1 MIRHASI
8 ERAALCDTF
17 LEVGPDAPTLCGG
30 WTSGDLLAHLLVR
43 EGRPDGAAGILVP
56 ALAGRTE
63 RAMARLREEHDHA
76 SLVERLRQGPPV
88 WHPTRVPA
96 VDEKANLVEMFVHH
110 EDVLRAGLGA
120 PRRSLSAAL
129 VSALGDRLEAMAP
142 LLFRRTRGARVELVT
157 AKRRTRI
164 GSGDGPVVQIHGRP
178 GEILLFGF
186 GRRDVAEVEL
196 IGPPEAVETV
206 RTTDYGL

>member
-1 MIRHASI
+1 MIRHAST
-8 ERAALCDTF
+8 ERAALCDT
-17 LEVGPDAPTLCGG
+17 LLDVGPDAPTLCGD
-30 WTSGDLLAHLLVR
+30 WTTGDLLAHLLVR

-63 RAMARLREEHDHA
+63 KAMARLRLQHDHGT
-76 SLVERLRQGPPV
+76 LVERLRQGPPR

-120 PRRSLSAAL
+120 PRRSLGTDL
-129 VSALGDRLEAMAP
+129 VSALGDRLAAMAP
-142 LLFRRTRGARVELVT
+142 LLFRHTSGATVELVT

-186 GRRDVAEVEL
+186 GRRDVAEIEL

-206 RTTDYGL
+206 RTTSYGL

>member
-8 ERAALCDTF
+8 ERAALCDTL
-17 LEVGPDAPTLCGG
+17 LEVGPDASTLCGG
-30 WTSGDLLAHLLVR
+30 WTTGDLLAHLLVR
-43 EGRPDGAAGILVP
+43 EGRPDAAAGIYVP
-56 ALAGRTE
+56 PLAGRAE
-63 RAMARLREEHDHA
+63 KAMSDLRDRYDHET
-76 SLVERLRQGPPV
+76 LVERLRQGPPA
-88 WHPTRVPA
+88 WHPARVAA
-96 VDEKANLVEMFVHH
+96 VNEKVNLVEFFVHH

-120 PRRSLSAAL
+120 PRRSLSAEHVA
-129 VSALGDRLEAMAP
+129 ALGDQLAIMGTM
-142 LLFRRTRGARVELVT
+142 LFRRTRGARVELVT

>member
-17 LEVGPDAPTLCGG
+17 LEVGPDAPTLCGD

-43 EGRPDGAAGILVP
+43 EGRPDASAGIYVP
-56 ALAGRTE
+56 ALAGRAE
-63 RAMARLREEHDHA
+63 KAMAGLRTRHDHRT
-76 SLVERLRQGPPV
+76 LVERLRQGPPA
-88 WHPTRVPA
+88 WHPTRIGA
-96 VDEKANLVEMFVHH
+96 VDEKVNLVEFFVHH

-120 PRRSLSAAL
+120 PRRSLTAEHVAAL
-129 VSALGDRLEAMAP
+129 GHQLAVIGTM
-142 LLFRRTRGARVELVT
+142 LFRRTPGVRVELVT
-157 AKRRTRI
+157 ARRRTRI

>member
-17 LEVGPDAPTLCGG
+17 LEVGPDAPTLCGD

-56 ALAGRTE
+56 ALARRTE
-63 RAMARLREEHDHA
+63 QAMAGLRARHDHET
-76 SLVERLRQGPPV
+76 LVERLRQGPPG
-88 WHPTRVPA
+88 WHPTRVGA
-96 VDEKANLVEMFVHH
+96 VDEKINLVEFFVHH

-120 PRRSLSAAL
+120 PRRSLTAEHIT
-129 VSALGDRLEAMAP
+129 ALGDQLAAIGRM
-142 LLFRRTRGARVELVT
+142 LFRRTRGARVELVT
-157 AKRRTRI
+157 AKRRTRL
-164 GSGDGPVVQIHGRP
+164 GAGDGPVVQIHGRP

-206 RTTDYGL
+206 RTTDYGI

>member
-1 MIRHASI
+1 MTRHASI

-30 WTSGDLLAHLLVR
+30 WSSGDLLAHLIVR
-43 EGRPDGAAGILVP
+43 EGRPDASAGIVVP
-56 ALAGRTE
+56 ALSGRAET
-63 RAMARLREEHDHA
+63 AMARLRARHDHET
-76 SLVERLRQGPPV
+76 LVERLRQGPPR
-88 WHPTRVPA
+88 WHPTRVPV
-96 VDEKANLVEMFVHH
+96 VDEKVNLVEFFVHH

-120 PRRSLSAAL
+120 PRRSLSREHVA
-129 VSALGDRLEAMAP
+129 ALGDQLALVGR
-142 LLFRRTRGARVELVT
+142 LLFRRTNGARVELVT

-206 RTTDYGL
+206 RTADYSL

>member
-1 MIRHASI
+1 MIRHATA
-8 ERAALCDTF
+8 ERAALCDTL

-43 EGRPDGAAGILVP
+43 EGRPDVAAGILVP

-63 RAMARLREEHDHA
+63 RAMRRLRERHEHEV
-76 SLVERLRQGPPV
+76 LVERLRQGPPS
-88 WHPTRVPA
+88 WHPSRVPA

-110 EDVLRAGLGA
+110 EDVLRADLGA
-120 PRRSLSAAL
+120 PRRSLSAEL
-129 VSALGDRLEAMAP
+129 VSALGDRLNVMAP
-142 LLFRRTRGARVELVT
+142 VLFRRTKGASLELVT

-164 GSGDGPVVQIHGRP
+164 GDPNAPVVEIHGRP

-186 GRRDVAEVEL
+186 GRQAVAEIEL
-196 IGPPEAVETV
+196 IGPPAAVETV
-206 RTTDYGL
+206 RTTRYGL